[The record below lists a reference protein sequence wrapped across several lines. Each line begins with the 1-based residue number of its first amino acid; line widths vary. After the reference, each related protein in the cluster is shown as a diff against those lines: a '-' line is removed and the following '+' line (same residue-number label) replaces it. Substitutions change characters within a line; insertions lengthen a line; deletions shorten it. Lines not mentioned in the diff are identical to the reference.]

1 MDDAAA
7 PVDGPTF
14 GYGTGR
20 EPTMDHAAAAVEAL
34 TFSHGT
40 GRGTDHG

>member
-1 MDDAAA
+1 MHDAAA
-7 PVDGPTF
+7 PVDGLTF
-14 GYGTGR
+14 GCGTGR